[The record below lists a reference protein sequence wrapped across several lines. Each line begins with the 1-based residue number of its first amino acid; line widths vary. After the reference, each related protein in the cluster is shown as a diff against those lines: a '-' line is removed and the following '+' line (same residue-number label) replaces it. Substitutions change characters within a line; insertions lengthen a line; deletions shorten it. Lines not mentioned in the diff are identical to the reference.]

1 MMIPVVIG
9 DEDIPDGNQTLYQ
22 EIAERILAAVSEL
35 GSERS

>member
-1 MMIPVVIG
+1 MLIQEVIG
-9 DEDIPDGNQTLYQ
+9 DEDIPDGNQTRYQ